1 MNIYIYGDESFKN
14 EIHKIL
20 DHGNIR
26 FKIDQ
31 GEVVNVSSLYSLEE
45 LIEDDPAQIFLIDQ
59 KKIIE
64 DNILTDLFKF
74 LIPKDAI
81 SKTFLDQH
89 GIGDISLRTY
99 TDLLIYIEKRL
110 ESIEDMKPK
119 ANEITSIDD
128 MLEDDAIDAL
138 NKFSI
143 DEVRS

>member
-1 MNIYIYGDESFKN
+1 LNIYIYGDISFRN

-26 FKIDQ
+26 FKINE
-31 GEVVNVSSLYSLEE
+31 GEVVDVSSLYSLEE
-45 LIEDDPAQIFLIDQ
+45 LIEDDPTQIFLIDQ

-64 DNILTDLFKF
+64 DNLLTNVFKF
-74 LIPKDAI
+74 VIPKDAI

-99 TDLLIYIEKRL
+99 KDLLIYIEKRL
-110 ESIEDMKPK
+110 ESIEDVKPK
-119 ANEITSIDD
+119 ANEITSIDE
-128 MLEDDAIDAL
+128 MLEDDTMDAL
-138 NKFSI
+138 SEFSI